1 MNVSLTYFNKHIGS
15 LVKSDD
21 LYILELIAPQNIKF
35 VFSRGGGLLI
45 KLKMIFINKFK
56 MTHKASNS
64 HFKRL
69 GHSSSSQIAKTQK
82 WVATLSYVA
91 DSSFL
96 VSISAKKEKMH
107 YVICNCICKQEV
119 TFKWTFFFLDEVKLP
134 LMVLRHTELKSL

>member
-1 MNVSLTYFNKHIGS
+1 
-15 LVKSDD
+15 
-21 LYILELIAPQNIKF
+21 
-35 VFSRGGGLLI
+35 
-45 KLKMIFINKFK
+45 

-69 GHSSSSQIAKTQK
+69 GHNSSSQFAKTQK

-134 LMVLRHTELKSL
+134 VMVLRHTELKSL